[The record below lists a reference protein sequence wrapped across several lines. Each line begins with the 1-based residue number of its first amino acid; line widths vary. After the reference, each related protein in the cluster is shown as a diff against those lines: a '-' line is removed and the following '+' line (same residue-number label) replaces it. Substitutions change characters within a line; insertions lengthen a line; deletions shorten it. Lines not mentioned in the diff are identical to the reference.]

1 MRSKQTTNLC
11 SPCHRI
17 APIFD
22 FKLFLVFYPI
32 QSIKTPPKRSYA
44 KIEKDD
50 DTATTTTTTQEE
62 EKAERRRRIDKNFAF
77 G

>member
-22 FKLFLVFYPI
+22 FKLFLVVYPI

-50 DTATTTTTTQEE
+50 DDEE
-62 EKAERRRRIDKNFAF
+62 LRRGGGGEGLTKILHLVNLLKVI
-77 G
+77 

>member
-1 MRSKQTTNLC
+1 M
-11 SPCHRI
+11 
-17 APIFD
+17 
-22 FKLFLVFYPI
+22 VYPI

>member
-22 FKLFLVFYPI
+22 FKLFLVVYPI
-32 QSIKTPPKRSYA
+32 QSIKTPPKRSYENR
-44 KIEKDD
+44 KDDD

>member
-22 FKLFLVFYPI
+22 FKLFLVVYPI

-50 DTATTTTTTQEE
+50 DTATTTTTQEE